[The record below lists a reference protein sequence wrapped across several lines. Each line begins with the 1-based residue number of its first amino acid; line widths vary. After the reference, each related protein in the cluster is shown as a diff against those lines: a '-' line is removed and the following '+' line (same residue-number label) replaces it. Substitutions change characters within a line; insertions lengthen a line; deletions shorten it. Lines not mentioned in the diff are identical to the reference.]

1 MSDVIGNTSNLGLR
15 YGGYNIN
22 QIYRKDKKAAQKIWN
37 KYLQIIIGFHKIIKP
52 VLGSSTPLN
61 YYFFTISLV

>member
-37 KYLQIIIGFHKIIKP
+37 KYPQIMHILQPILTKNWFGRW
-52 VLGSSTPLN
+52 
-61 YYFFTISLV
+61 